1 MLLTVHIHP
10 NAKKNEI
17 VKWLDETTIK
27 IKIAAP
33 AKEGRANK
41 ELIDFLAKTWKVS
54 KSCVEIVRGTN
65 IRMKHIMIYSTSSI
79 PPFDQG

>member
-1 MLLTVHIHP
+1 MLLTVHIQP

-17 VKWLDETTIK
+17 VKWLDETTVK

-33 AKEGRANK
+33 AKEGKANK

-54 KSCVEIVRGTN
+54 KSSVEIVRGTTTK
-65 IRMKHIMIYSTSSI
+65 MKQITIYSTSSI